1 MRMRNA
7 FQLASTRLLTGMLP
21 CLLLAP
27 AVAVAASKTADQK
40 PTQITQAQ
48 IVRLSLVDGD
58 VRIARDQQQGQAKN
72 TDWEKAATG
81 LPLESGFSIATGDG
95 RAVIELQDAS
105 TLYLSPNSVL
115 FLNDLT
121 TTGDI
126 PNTEVALLT
135 GTMTLHVH
143 PVFPGEKF
151 VLRAPTDTMTVSYP
165 NRNDFRVTAY
175 LDALALTPLT
185 EGSVMPAKSGS
196 QVGQVGNTMYYRAGK
211 PVTVKEK
218 VDGTSMSDWDQWV
231 AAKFAERTNAY
242 ATVMKDSGM
251 KTLLPG
257 LDSLQGKGKFVDCGE
272 YGKCWE
278 PPAPPAADAQAAAA
292 ANGASGSALVSTSEQ
307 ASTGDS
313 GGSSTQPTIIRK
325 VTTAPRS
332 PNSGAGTMLAFDPLF
347 PCGPNSFYYNM
358 NIYRRTGMM
367 PLGAYG
373 TMGVYGGVYDP
384 YMWAVCHTGSW
395 IYQDN
400 RYLWVPGTQ
409 IHNEP
414 PVQWVKYG
422 NNRGF
427 VPIHP
432 RDVAGQAPV
441 NIRNGMFGVGGRNS
455 FGASPIKIENT
466 GSVRLLNSPPRGFHE
481 GYSIS
486 LARSD
491 SPRMVGRILGADG
504 GPKTLLPGN
513 TRTVGISYNH
523 ERGFEVARPVGVN
536 SMRTTNEP
544 VGSFLARTGVGGFGG
559 PVAYRPAG
567 DIGMRQQGAFNGGG
581 RMEGGRMDGGL
592 NGGAR
597 AGEFRGGAVFNGG
610 AQRGGGAGEM
620 GGNYGANMGN
630 MRSGPMGGYGP
641 NTGAGGYSG
650 GNMGGGGGGAAPS
663 GGGGFGGG
671 SVGGGSFGGGN
682 MGGGGG
688 HVGATPAPSPK

>member
-610 AQRGGGAGEM
+610 PQRGGGAGEM

>member
-7 FQLASTRLLTGMLP
+7 FQLASTRLLTGLLP
-21 CLLLAP
+21 CLLLTP

-40 PTQITQAQ
+40 PAQITQAQ

-58 VRIARDQQQGQAKN
+58 VRIARDQQQGQAKH
-72 TDWEKAATG
+72 TDWEKAITG

-121 TTGDI
+121 TTGDT

-143 PVFPGEKF
+143 PVFPGERF

-185 EGSVMPAKSGS
+185 EGALMPAKSGS
-196 QVGQVGNTMYYRAGK
+196 QLGQVGNTIYYRAGK
-211 PVTVKEK
+211 PVTVNEK
-218 VDGTSMSDWDQWV
+218 VDAASMSDWDQWV
-231 AAKFAERTNAY
+231 ATKFAERVNAY

-257 LDSLQGKGKFVDCGE
+257 LDSLEGKGKFVDCGE

-278 PPAPPAADAQAAAA
+278 PPAPPVDAQAAAGKDSTA
-292 ANGASGSALVSTSEQ
+292 GSALVSTSEQ

-332 PNSGAGTMLAFDPLF
+332 PNSGAGTMLAYNPLF

-358 NIYRRTGMM
+358 SMYQQMGMM

-373 TMGVYGGVYDP
+373 TMGLYGGVYDP

-395 IYQDN
+395 IFQN
-400 RYLWVPGTQ
+400 NQYLWVPGTQ

-432 RDVAGQAPV
+432 RDIAGQAPV
-441 NIRNGMFGVGGRNS
+441 NLRNGMFGVSGRNS
-455 FGASPIKIENT
+455 FNATPIRIDNT
-466 GSVRLLNSPPRGFHE
+466 GSVKLLNSPPRGFHE

-491 SPRMVGRILGADG
+491 SPHMVGHILGAG
-504 GPKTLLPGN
+504 GGTKTLLPGN
-513 TRTVGISYNH
+513 IHTVGISYNH
-523 ERGFEVARPVGVN
+523 DRGFEVARPVGVN

-559 PVAYRPAG
+559 PVAYHPTG
-567 DIGMRQQGAFNGGG
+567 DMGMRQQGAFNGGG
-581 RMEGGRMDGGL
+581 RMDGGRM
-592 NGGAR
+592 NGGER
-597 AGEFRGGAVFNGG
+597 PGEFRGGAVFNGG

-620 GGNYGANMGN
+620 GGSYGANMGN
-630 MRSGPMGGYGP
+630 MRGGPMGGYGG
-641 NTGAGGYSG
+641 NTGAAGYGG
-650 GNMGGGGGGAAPS
+650 GNMGGGSFGGGGGAAPS

-671 SVGGGSFGGGN
+671 SVGGGSFGGG
-682 MGGGGG
+682 GG
-688 HVGATPAPSPK
+688 HGGAPATPAPSPK

>member
-7 FQLASTRLLTGMLP
+7 FQLASTRLLTGLLP

-27 AVAVAASKTADQK
+27 AVAVAASKTADEK
-40 PTQITQAQ
+40 PAQITQAQ

-72 TDWEKAATG
+72 TDWEKAVTG

-121 TTGDI
+121 TTGDT

-143 PVFPGEKF
+143 PAFPGEKF

-175 LDALALTPLT
+175 MDALALTPLA
-185 EGSVMPAKSGS
+185 EGAVIPAKAGV
-196 QVGQVGNTMYYRAGK
+196 QTAMAGNTMYYRAGK
-211 PVTVKEK
+211 PVTVNEK
-218 VDGTSMSDWDQWV
+218 VDATAMSDWDQWV
-231 AAKFAERTNAY
+231 AAKFADRVSAY
-242 ATVMKDSGM
+242 ATVMKDSGV

-257 LDSLQGKGKFVDCGE
+257 LDALQGKGKFVDCGE

-278 PPAPPAADAQAAAA
+278 PPAAPAADTQAAAGN
-292 ANGASGSALVSTSEQ
+292 NGAAGSALVSTSEQ
-307 ASTGDS
+307 ASTADS
-313 GGSSTQPTIIRK
+313 GGSSTQPTVIRK

-332 PNSGAGTMLAFDPLF
+332 PNSGAGTMLAYDPMF
-347 PCGPNSFYYNM
+347 PCGPNSFYYRM
-358 NIYRRTGMM
+358 TMYQQTGMM
-367 PLGAYG
+367 MPVGSYAG
-373 TMGVYGGVYDP
+373 MGVYGGVYDP

-395 IYQDN
+395 IYQND

-414 PVQWVKYG
+414 PVQWVKFG

-432 RDVAGQAPV
+432 RDITGQPPV
-441 NIRNGMFGVGGRNS
+441 NLRNGLIGVAGRNS
-455 FGASPIKIENT
+455 LETGHVRIDNAS
-466 GSVRLLNSPPRGFHE
+466 SVKLLNAPPREFRN

-491 SPRMVGRILGADG
+491 SPRMVGHILGAEG
-504 GPKTLLPGN
+504 GPKAVLPGN
-513 TRTVGISYNH
+513 TRTVGISFNH
-523 ERGFEVARPVGVN
+523 DRGFEVARPVGVN

-559 PVAYRPAG
+559 PVAFHPAG
-567 DIGMRQQGAFNGGG
+567 GDVGMREQGAFNGGG
-581 RMEGGRMDGGL
+581 RMDAGM
-592 NGGAR
+592 NGGGR

-610 AQRGGGAGEM
+610 AQRGGGQGM
-620 GGNYGANMGN
+620 GGNFGDNLGN
-630 MRSGPMGGYGP
+630 MRSGPVGGYG
-641 NTGAGGYSG
+641 GGYGGGNVSG
-650 GNMGGGGGGAAPS
+650 GNMGGGGGGAPS
-663 GGGGFGGG
+663 GAGGGGGFN
-671 SVGGGSFGGGN
+671 GGGN

-688 HVGATPAPSPK
+688 GGGAHGGGAMPAPAPSAH